1 MSEQK
6 LSHKNDL
13 ALAKALV
20 DGDERQFAIFFDEY
34 FPRLYRF
41 ASTRLGSD
49 EELVRDIVQ
58 ATLMNAIRGLGR
70 FRGDAAM
77 FTWLCQI
84 CRNEIAGYYRKLS
97 KSVPEVAA
105 DDEAIRPIL
114 ESLEADDELSP
125 DVQFESLQAKRLIQE
140 VLDFLPANY
149 GNALEWKYI
158 HGFSV
163 TEIANKMEV
172 SELAAQSV
180 LARARTAFK
189 QAILKISP
197 QLAMVPGE

>member
-20 DGDERQFAIFFDEY
+20 DGDERQFALFFDEY

-58 ATLMNAIRGLGR
+58 ATLMNAIRSLGR